1 MVLLDLQYLSNNRK
15 FGNKVIVQ
23 YMRIDDAAG
32 LQYRQDAGEVCS
44 NVSEGMYLP
53 ERAGTISQGLNHP
66 FSVSF
71 I

>member
-1 MVLLDLQYLSNNRK
+1 
-15 FGNKVIVQ
+15 
-23 YMRIDDAAG
+23 MRIDDAAG
-32 LQYRQDAGEVCS
+32 LQYRPDAGEVCS
-44 NVSEGMYLP
+44 NASEGMYLT